1 MLLKSGDKGEFVT
14 YLQYGLYIM
23 CCNPN
28 GFDGDFGQGTVSAVK
43 KFQTNFNLGADGVVG
58 DGTWNALCTQISY
71 IQAQLKTKGYNLDSD
86 GIAGPVTYNTIIQFQ
101 ASNGLAADGMV
112 GPSTKAKLG
121 NSASTSNNPLLSMG
135 SSGSYV
141 VKLQNLLINYG
152 YSCGAAGADGDFG
165 QGTYN
170 AVVKFQANKG
180 LIVDGMVGPLTWNAL
195 ESNSSSTP
203 ISNYP
208 TLSRGATGSSVI
220 KLQNALISH
229 GYSCGAAGA
238 DGDFGEGTYYA
249 VTRFLPYNSLP
260 VDGIVGPQT
269 WTTLYSFNVIN
280 FFDNLPATKDEH
292 EKALIR
298 FVNIA
303 KGQIGV
309 KETTRSDGK
318 GTNVTPYGK
327 WYYGKEDVEAPW
339 CAIFVSWCAKQAGI
353 LTTIVPKMAYVP
365 YEVTSYD
372 TFGRYKR
379 LSSGYIPKPGD
390 LFFHHDGTTYSHV
403 GIVASYNSSDNSITS
418 VEGNAGDGEVLSRR
432 ISLNQN
438 VTSYTITGF
447 GVN

>member
-203 ISNYP
+203 ITNYP
-208 TLSRGATGSSVI
+208 TLSKGATGSSVI
-220 KLQNALISH
+220 KLQNALISR
-229 GYSCGAAGA
+229 GYSCGASGA

-249 VTRFLPYNSLP
+249 VILFQQYNGLSA
-260 VDGIVGPQT
+260 DGVVGPQT
-269 WTTLYSFNVIN
+269 WNTLYSVNAVN
-280 FFDNLPATKDEH
+280 FFDNLPVTKDEH
-292 EKALIR
+292 DKALSR

-303 KGQIGV
+303 KGEIGKY
-309 KETTRSDGK
+309 KEGK
-318 GTNVTPYGK
+318 NANGEGNNRVPYVT
-327 WYYGKEDVEAPW
+327 WYYNNPNMSAEW
-339 CAIFVSWCAKQAGI
+339 CAIFVSWCANQAGI
-353 LTTIVPKMAYVP
+353 LNTMIPKMAYVP
-365 YEVTSYD
+365 YLVKWY
-372 TFGRYKR
+372 GNIRYKTV
-379 LSSGYIPKPGD
+379 SSGYKPKPGD
-390 LFFHHDGTTYSHV
+390 LFFHHNGREYSHV
-403 GIVASYNSSDNSITS
+403 GIVESYNASDNSITTI
-418 VEGNAGDGEVLSRR
+418 EGNVGDTITRR
-432 ISLNQN
+432 YISLNQS
-438 VTSYTITGF
+438 VTSYTIAGF